1 MKPFE
6 DDRRRMVRAQLLQQG
21 IQDARVLDAMAEIPR
36 HHFVDPERWAEAYA
50 PKAVPIGHGQTI
62 SQPYMVAVM
71 TELLELKGHEHVLE
85 VGTGSGYQAAILAQ
99 LAGSVVSVE
108 RIDTLARTAADLLR
122 ELGVHNV
129 DVVVGDGTVG
139 YSARAPYDR
148 IIVTAAAPQVPE
160 SLLSQLADPGILVC
174 PVGDLHMQFLHL
186 VKRQGGHDLIARQCA
201 CRFVPLLGA
210 EGFAP

>member
-1 MKPFE
+1 
-6 DDRRRMVRAQLLQQG
+6 MVRAQLLQQG
-21 IQDARVLDAMAEIPR
+21 IQDARVLDAMAELPR

-71 TELLELKGHEHVLE
+71 TELLELKGDEQVLE

-99 LAGSVVSVE
+99 LACSVVTVE
-108 RIDTLARTAADLLR
+108 RVESLARTSADLLR
-122 ELGVHNV
+122 ELGVANV
-129 DVVVGDGTVG
+129 EVVVGDGTLGHAV
-139 YSARAPYDR
+139 RAPYDR
-148 IIVTAAAPQVPE
+148 IIVTAAAPQVPG
-160 SLLSQLADPGILVC
+160 SLLEQLGDPGVLVC
-174 PVGDLHMQFLHL
+174 PVGDLHMQFLH
-186 VKRQGGHDLIARQCA
+186 VVRRAGGRDQITRQCA

>member
-1 MKPFE
+1 VKPFE
-6 DDRRRMVRAQLLQQG
+6 EDRRRMVRAQLLQQG

-36 HHFVDPERWAEAYA
+36 HHFLDPERWAEAYA

-71 TELLELKGHEHVLE
+71 TELLELKGSEHVLE

-108 RIDTLARTAADLLR
+108 RIDALARTAADLLR
-122 ELGVHNV
+122 ELAIPNV
-129 DVVVGDGTVG
+129 EIVVGDGTLG
-139 YSARAPYDR
+139 YAARAPYDR
-148 IIVTAAAPQVPE
+148 IIVTAAAPQLPA
-160 SLLSQLADPGILVC
+160 SLLTQLADPGLLVC
-174 PVGDLHMQFLHL
+174 PVGDLHMQFLH
-186 VKRQGGHDLIARQCA
+186 VVRRSGGRDATSRQCA

-210 EGFAP
+210 EGFGS